1 MSNKNEEKFG
11 YDVEDFETLVIDL
24 EGEDGNTISCPLI
37 DQFEYEEKV
46 YVLAQNPEDD
56 SVYMFRVE
64 GEGEDEELVVPEEE
78 EFDRVAAY
86 YNEVLVDSE

>member
-56 SVYMFRVE
+56 SVICL
-64 GEGEDEELVVPEEE
+64 ELKVKGKMK
-78 EFDRVAAY
+78 
-86 YNEVLVDSE
+86 S